1 MYLSIDVE
9 ESEKIDNKTG
19 KQTGHVVRFGA
30 IIYSDL
36 VHSLAGQEFSCDCYD
51 ARWMWIVDRYSMLL
65 LTRRHLEVLPVQF
78 YLGPWL
84 PDH

>member
-1 MYLSIDVE
+1 MFHCQCIHLSIDVE

-51 ARWMWIVDRYSMLL
+51 ARWMWIDTPCYSSHGD
-65 LTRRHLEVLPVQF
+65 TWKF
-78 YLGPWL
+78 YLYNFT
-84 PDH
+84 